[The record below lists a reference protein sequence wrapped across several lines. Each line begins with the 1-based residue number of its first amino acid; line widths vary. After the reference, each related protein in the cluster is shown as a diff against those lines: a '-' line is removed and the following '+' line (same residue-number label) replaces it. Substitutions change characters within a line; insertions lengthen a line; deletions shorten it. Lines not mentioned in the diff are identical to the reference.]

1 MRASQH
7 ALAMHLRESWSHSP
21 PVLDVIWIILLRI
34 LRVTQ
39 LGLCPTS
46 DSTDPPLSRIMWSP
60 NSIGQKHREIAKGC
74 PQYISS
80 VVKCVK
86 LFLPNDFCQKGIK
99 MWICVNEFCN
109 NYCFWVFTVEFLCFV
124 TNWAFVLYHNL
135 RFWVL
140 SQFVLL
146 SCWIKKNLV
155 LSQFK
160 FISPVEVHNKYWES
174 TEKVI
179 KK

>member
-1 MRASQH
+1 MLSPCISVNREVIRRRFLTWYGSFYSAFSE
-7 ALAMHLRESWSHSP
+7 LRSWGF
-21 PVLDVIWIILLRI
+21 ILL
-34 LRVTQ
+34 VTPQ
-39 LGLCPTS
+39 T
-46 DSTDPPLSRIMWSP
+46 PPLSKILWSP
-60 NSIGQKHREIAKGC
+60 NSIGQKHREIVKGC

-146 SCWIKKNLV
+146 SCWIKKQ
-155 LSQFK
+155 LSFVTIQVYK
-160 FISPVEVHNKYWES
+160 SCGS
-174 TEKVI
+174 T
-179 KK
+179 